1 MYSTSDYPSYGW
13 VCFFIRTDLESFGII
28 SLAHQWILF
37 SKWVP
42 SDWESKQLIKH
53 NNNPKA
59 IHMIC
64 GLFLDYC
71 DVFSICLNSH
81 SEGTHSLQRIH
92 WWASEIMQT
101 SPNLFRWVT
110 DDYFFHGLLFQVQ
123 THRIIKADHQTW
135 DKKKKCPYLYL
146 QRSLGAFSF
155 IIFACICLAT
165 LIFIWVIIPET
176 KNKTFLETSKLFA
189 QRNKVDIVVEAVD
202 SEIKDTEGESSE
214 QEMKN
219 TFLWVDKGLFTKDMF
234 LHLSEMLWIVL
245 MHFFLCL
252 PGLWKQEQ
260 VLY

>member
-1 MYSTSDYPSYGW
+1 MSLFLHQNRFGE
-13 VCFFIRTDLESFGII
+13 VCII
-28 SLAHQWILF
+28 SLAHQWILC
-37 SKWVP
+37 SKRVP

-71 DVFSICLNSH
+71 DVFIICLNSH
-81 SEGTHSLQRIH
+81 SDGTHSLQRIH

-135 DKKKKCPYLYL
+135 VKNKKCPYLYL
-146 QRSLGAFSF
+146 QKSLGAFSF

-234 LHLSEMLWIVL
+234 LHLSEMLLIVL
-245 MHFFLCL
+245 MHFFCVCR
-252 PGLWKQEQ
+252 GYESKNRSCIKEA
-260 VLY
+260 